1 MRHVLKGGLL
11 GYKVDHHQVCHQES
25 VNITLKR
32 PMMTMMIM
40 MTAFWQIPTM
50 TKSHHGRILTMV
62 VMMMMVTS

>member
-11 GYKVDHHQVCHQES
+11 GYKVVCHQES
-25 VNITLKR
+25 VNITPKR

-62 VMMMMVTS
+62 VMMMTMTS